1 MNLVLSVFILTGVY
15 GFTMSI
21 FGSVALSAV
30 VTGSIACFSALMYT
44 VPSFGGSL
52 FNTVVIPDFTPK
64 TRTELNNLS
73 DEEFA
78 AYLKAKEAYDIAV
91 QKDLINREIEKA
103 NERNASAEEVA
114 ALKSTLESKLAEID
128 DVYLSIKALRESN
141 VSVGKDRSMTPI
153 KEAILQNKEQINSLK
168 DRGGRFEVE
177 VKATQIPTDIN
188 DREQLG
194 QFEAG
199 VSAIPHKRVYMEDTF
214 QSGTASTEYIKYVE
228 QASIIRDAKNVA
240 ACDAS
245 THNSQI
251 EFGIRDLQMKKVR
264 DYVNVCIDMMDDYDF
279 VEGEIR
285 NLITT
290 DLMLKKDADL
300 LLGDG
305 VGANINGVAS
315 YASTF
320 SAAAV
325 GADYSGSVANAQLI
339 DLLVVAGAQIK
350 AFGQE
355 NFYMPNVIILNP
367 KDATLMGLLKDTDTN
382 YIKAGTVNASVF
394 RDAAGTLF
402 INGMRV
408 IENPNCPE
416 NEAYV
421 YDGMKGRFY
430 RRRGMVLEFAYENG
444 TNFEQELVT
453 VKAYERCNL
462 QVRNNDANAFMHI
475 SDIAAGITAIT
486 AP

>member
-1 MNLVLSVFILTGVY
+1 MFEYKTNAEILAMTDEELTKYQTEKAAHEKSEVKRQIEAAIEEANKNNASKEEIESLKAELAKAKKAVDDSILT
-15 GFTMSI
+15 
-21 FGSVALSAV
+21 
-30 VTGSIACFSALMYT
+30 
-44 VPSFGGSL
+44 
-52 FNTVVIPDFTPK
+52 
-64 TRTELNNLS
+64 
-73 DEEFA
+73 
-78 AYLKAKEAYDIAV
+78 
-91 QKDLINREIEKA
+91 
-103 NERNASAEEVA
+103 
-114 ALKSTLESKLAEID
+114 
-128 DVYLSIKALRESN
+128 IKAMKESG

-153 KEAILQNKEQINSLK
+153 KEAILQNKERIASLK
-168 DRGGRFEVE
+168 DNGGKFNVE
-177 VKATQIPTDIN
+177 IKADHNPTDIA

-214 QSGTASTEYIKYVE
+214 QSGTASSEYIKYVE
-228 QASIIRDAKNVA
+228 QATIVRDAKNVA
-240 ACDAS
+240 ACATS
-245 THNSQI
+245 THNSKVD
-251 EFGIRDLQMKKVR
+251 FGIRDLQMKKVR
-264 DYVNVCIDMMDDYDF
+264 DFTNVCIDMMEDYSF

-290 DLMLKKDADL
+290 DLMLKKDSDL

-305 VGANINGVAS
+305 TGANINGVAS

-320 SAAAV
+320 AANAA
-325 GADYSGSVANAQLI
+325 GADYSASVANAQLI

-355 NFYMPNVIILNP
+355 NFFSPNVIILNP
-367 KDATLMGLLKDTDTN
+367 KDATLMGLLKDSDTN
-382 YIKAGTVNASVF
+382 YIKAGTVNAAVF

-416 NEAYV
+416 NEAYI
-421 YDGMKGRFY
+421 YDGSKGRFY
-430 RRRGMVLEFAYENG
+430 RRKGMVVEFAYENS

-475 SDIAAGITAIT
+475 ADITAGITAIT
-486 AP
+486 SA

>member
-1 MNLVLSVFILTGVY
+1 MSFKVKTRAELAELSEADFNSYLAEKEAHDKAETKAQIKAEIEAAKNEDPTGEKVK
-15 GFTMSI
+15 
-21 FGSVALSAV
+21 ALEAKLE
-30 VTGSIACFSALMYT
+30 SALKE
-44 VPSFGGSL
+44 V
-52 FNTVVIPDFTPK
+52 
-64 TRTELNNLS
+64 S
-73 DEEFA
+73 DN
-78 AYLKAKEAYDIAV
+78 I
-91 QKDLINREIEKA
+91 
-103 NERNASAEEVA
+103 
-114 ALKSTLESKLAEID
+114 
-128 DVYLSIKALRESN
+128 LSIKALGEK

-153 KEAILQNKEQINSLK
+153 KEAILKNKERIASLK
-168 DRGGRFEVE
+168 DNGGKFNVQI
-177 VKATQIPTDIN
+177 KADHNPTDIA

-214 QSGTASTEYIKYVE
+214 QSGTASSEYIKYVE
-228 QASIIRDAKNVA
+228 QANIVRDAKNVA
-240 ACDAS
+240 ACATS
-245 THNSQI
+245 THLSKVD
-251 EFGIRDLQMKKVR
+251 FGIRDLQMKKVR
-264 DYVNVCIDMMDDYDF
+264 DFTNVCIDMMEDYSF

-290 DLMLKKDADL
+290 DLMLKKDSDL

-305 VGANINGVAS
+305 TGANINGVAS

-320 SAAAV
+320 AANAT

-355 NFYMPNVIILNP
+355 NFFSPNVIILNP

-382 YIKAGTVNASVF
+382 YIKAGTVNAAVF

-416 NEAYV
+416 NEAYI
-421 YDGMKGRFY
+421 YDGSKGRFY
-430 RRRGMVLEFAYENG
+430 RRKGMVVEFAYENS

-475 SDIAAGITAIT
+475 DDISAGISAIT
-486 AP
+486 SA